1 MSSDETHLR
10 HAVQLLRERLPAVVA
25 VYLFGSQARDAARP
39 ASDIDLAVL
48 TARDAIDAETR
59 WTVQQDLSIDLGRDV
74 DLVDLRGAS
83 TVMQVQVLA
92 HSQLLFEADPTVR
105 HAFEMYAYSDYALL
119 NEERAGILRDIRAR
133 GRVYDR

>member
-1 MSSDETHLR
+1 MSPDETHLQ
-10 HAVQLLRERLPAVVA
+10 HAVQLLRERVPAVVA

-39 ASDIDLAVL
+39 ESDIDLAVL

-74 DLVDLRGAS
+74 DLVDLRSAS